1 VWADSVVGKG
11 STFHVRLPL
20 HSAMELGRASSLKT
34 DGELAAALPP
44 VRPESGHKKGK
55 TVLVVDDE
63 ENILRALQLILEQ
76 DGHRVLI
83 ARSGEE
89 AVETCRKARPDVVL
103 LDVMLPD
110 IDGFQVLARLR
121 ADPEL
126 ASTPVFILSI
136 LGDRDQGMQHG
147 AQEYFSKPI
156 DKEKLLEAVSRLVQ
170 KTPREDVKILVVD
183 DDPHILQAVTRHLQ
197 QRGYHNTL
205 TAGDGL
211 ESVVR
216 ARDQHPDL
224 IILDIY
230 MPDMDGF
237 EVIRQLRSRDD
248 TCQIPII
255 VLTAS
260 DIPVDEIR
268 AHSLGVQEFMN
279 KPFSE
284 KELARAVRQALGQ
297 VQQGRKV
304 DEEDSGR

>member
-1 VWADSVVGKG
+1 
-11 STFHVRLPL
+11 
-20 HSAMELGRASSLKT
+20 
-34 DGELAAALPP
+34 
-44 VRPESGHKKGK
+44 
-55 TVLVVDDE
+55 
-63 ENILRALQLILEQ
+63 
-76 DGHRVLI
+76 
-83 ARSGEE
+83 
-89 AVETCRKARPDVVL
+89 
-103 LDVMLPD
+103 DVMLPD